1 MHSLDALPEFI
12 LLDVAAQCS
21 LASLEALLSTCR
33 RLAALRWFGEL
44 VAWPQARWVGDG
56 LADWPWE
63 GEWPAVATDP
73 RSAHA
78 QWQRL
83 VLRKHAAMELANL
96 LLDQEYKRGVWG
108 SIGWG
113 SIFFGRQQALVDA
126 ACRVLPPPIVERAL
140 QAAPP
145 SGIAFCYYCL
155 RFLDPVHNNGFRWA
169 LDLEIKAQS
178 DVLVWPE
185 SEHQGADW
193 RVWIDDADR
202 ADASI
207 NERGFRASCSIAGT
221 RAQVGKW
228 LIYALAEQPFTLDEL
243 FWHGLTQR
251 ELDTLEQ
258 IRRSG
263 ILRWQHEA

>member
-21 LASLEALLSTCR
+21 LPSLEALLSTCR

-44 VAWPQARWVGDG
+44 AAWPQARWVGDG
-56 LADWPWE
+56 LANWPWE
-63 GEWPAVATDP
+63 GEWPAVAKDP

-83 VLRKHAAMELANL
+83 VLRKQAAAQLANL
-96 LLDQEYKRGVWG
+96 LLDHEWG
-108 SIGWG
+108 AWAH
-113 SIFFGRQQALVDA
+113 FFGRKHALVDE
-126 ACRVLPPPIVERAL
+126 ACRVLPPPIAERAL

-145 SGIAFCYYCL
+145 QGIAFCYYNL
-155 RFLDPVHNNGFRWA
+155 RFLDPAHNNGFRLA
-169 LDLEIKAQS
+169 LDVEIKAQS
-178 DVLVWPE
+178 DVLVWPD
-185 SEHQGADW
+185 SQHHGADW
-193 RVWIDDADR
+193 RVWIDAADR
-202 ADASI
+202 ADDSL

-228 LIYALAEQPFTLDEL
+228 LIYALAEQPFSLDEL
-243 FWHGLTQR
+243 FWHHLTQR
-251 ELDTLEQ
+251 ELDTMKQ

-263 ILRWQHEA
+263 ILRWKHEN